1 MAVVLRIP
9 TITHTHLHG
18 QSTGITLNM
27 AVPRGARGR
36 RRGTRPG
43 VVRDTTR
50 DTTRRRCVTL
60 GRYDTVAVTRAD
72 GMGEAAG

>member
-1 MAVVLRIP
+1 MAVVLSIP

-18 QSTGITLNM
+18 QSTAIAQNM
-27 AVPRGARGR
+27 AVPRDR
-36 RRGTRPG
+36 RRGARPG

-60 GRYDTVAVTRAD
+60 GRYDTGGGDTCRQD
-72 GMGEAAG
+72 GEAAG